1 MFEIGDDLPTLFQDP
16 DRMALVQNQVL
27 IDIARYGRASV
38 PVDLMT
44 YTPEDELPSIFILH
58 ESKRQAILTVFNWTE
73 KVRQQNL
80 QFSDL
85 GLPLNGHNQVSDVLA
100 DRAPIQQNPESVAI
114 TLAPRSVRMLK
125 IIDLSIPAAAP
136 SVIWFSAG
144 AGPDGPPALADHWNF
159 GDCTSTSGD
168 VVQHT
173 FTHPGTF
180 TVGLTADGLE
190 GIPFDK
196 AFQISVTGGLD
207 TTFNPEH
214 ATRRERQ

>member
-1 MFEIGDDLPTLFQDP
+1 
-16 DRMALVQNQVL
+16 MALVQNQVL

-144 AGPDGPPALADHWNF
+144 G
-159 GDCTSTSGD
+159 TSTSGD